1 MDMASI
7 IPSLVSAAALI
18 IVAIIETRNG
28 KRQEAAD
35 HRAEV
40 RKEESRLSMAMMDAT
55 VGLAMD
61 TAEALKN
68 GHTNGTLEGN
78 MQRAREARAA
88 YHRFLE
94 KSVSEQI
101 GGQ

>member
-1 MDMASI
+1 MDMTSI

-18 IVAIIETRNG
+18 TVAVIETRNG
-28 KRQEAAD
+28 KRQVEVD
-35 HRAEV
+35 RRAKI
-40 RKEESRLSMAMMDAT
+40 RMEESRLSMAMMDAT

-78 MQRAREARAA
+78 MARARSARAA
-88 YHRFLE
+88 YRAFLE
-94 KSVSEQI
+94 QTTAEQI
-101 GGQ
+101 GGK